1 MERGDKLLKE
11 ARKAAGMTIRALA
24 EAVGVSCAAIC
35 RYENGQRIPKRP
47 IAMRI
52 ADVLGINWYEI

>member
-1 MERGDKLLKE
+1 
-11 ARKAAGMTIRALA
+11 MTIRALA
-24 EAVGVSCAAIC
+24 EAVGVTPAAIC